1 MGIGNEL
8 REDDSA
14 GVLVAEML
22 QGELSAC
29 DHIQV
34 INAGIVPENFIG
46 VLGRFGPRLIIM
58 LDSACMDKAPGEAC
72 LIDWQ
77 SVSGISLS
85 THSFPLNIIADLL
98 AHDLDCEVIL
108 IGIQPKYTAFGSYLS
123 PEVRLAVDEI
133 VSWITENLQNTLGQI
148 GMKTGLHTVI
158 A

>member
-14 GVLVAEML
+14 GVLAAEML
-22 QGELSAC
+22 QRELSAC

-46 VLGRFGPRLIIM
+46 VLERFDPRLIIM
-58 LDSACMDKAPGEAC
+58 LDSACMDKTPGETRW
-72 LIDWQ
+72 IDWQ
-77 SVSGISLS
+77 SLSGISLS
-85 THSFPLNIIADLL
+85 THSFPLNIIADYL

-108 IGIQPKYTAFGSYLS
+108 IGIQPKSTAFGSNLS

-133 VSWITENLQNTLGQI
+133 VSWITENLQSTWVQT
-148 GMKTGLHTVI
+148 GMENGLQTVI